1 MSLRHALLNL
11 LAGEP
16 RSGYDLA
23 RLFSVSMGNVWP
35 AQHSQIYP
43 ELAKLLADGLI
54 RQTGAGPRGR
64 RIYQTT
70 PEGLAE
76 LRSWLRDAEPDYS
89 IRHPAQLRVFC
100 MWALPTEE
108 ALALLA
114 RDRAEYVRHL
124 GEIDHALAGVDWSAS
139 QQQRAS
145 RLVIEFG
152 RRFYALQIEWID
164 WAAEQIAAGTLQPG
178 NPPPGV
184 PAAPGR
190 SSRKASAEAAIDR
203 PYRSSHKRRRG

>member
-23 RLFSVSMGNVWP
+23 RLFSVSMANVWP

-43 ELAKLLADGLI
+43 ELAKLLADGFI
-54 RQTGAGPRGR
+54 QQTGEGPRGR

-70 PEGLAE
+70 PDGLAE
-76 LRSWLRDAEPDYS
+76 LRSWLRDTEPDYS

-100 MWALPTEE
+100 LWALPTEE

-124 GEIDHALAGVDWSAS
+124 TQIDHALASVDWSAS

-152 RRFYALQIEWID
+152 QRFYQAQIEWID
-164 WAAEQIAAGTLQPG
+164 WVTGQIAAGTLQPG
-178 NPPPGV
+178 NPPPGSPV
-184 PAAPGR
+184 AAPPG
-190 SSRKASAEAAIDR
+190 
-203 PYRSSHKRRRG
+203 

>member
-23 RLFSVSMGNVWP
+23 RVFTVSMGNVWP

-43 ELAKLLADGLI
+43 ELAKLLADGFI
-54 RQTGAGPRGR
+54 EQTGEGPRGR

-76 LRSWLRDAEPDYS
+76 LRSWLRDSEPDYS
-89 IRHPAQLRVFC
+89 VRYPAQLRAFC
-100 MWALPTEE
+100 LWTLPTDE

-124 GEIDHALAGVDWSAS
+124 AQIEESIASVDWSAYG
-139 QQQRAS
+139 QRRAS
-145 RLVIEFG
+145 RLIIEFG
-152 RRFYALQIEWID
+152 RRFYALQIEWTD

-178 NPPPGV
+178 NPPP
-184 PAAPGR
+184 AAPL
-190 SSRKASAEAAIDR
+190 
-203 PYRSSHKRRRG
+203 